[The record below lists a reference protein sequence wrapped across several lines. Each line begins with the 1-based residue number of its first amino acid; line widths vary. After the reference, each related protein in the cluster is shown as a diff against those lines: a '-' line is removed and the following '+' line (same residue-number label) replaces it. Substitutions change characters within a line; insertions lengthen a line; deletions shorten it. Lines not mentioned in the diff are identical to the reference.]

1 MLDSDF
7 SILNDVDEAIFV
19 LAPDDH
25 NLPVYHFFNTAACRL
40 LDRSL
45 VQVQGRPSYDVYDG
59 RAAYSVYRQQCVAW
73 AMKKP
78 RVYEN
83 ALPIR
88 GGTIWVRTK
97 LLPVFDVSGRM
108 TQMVGTSQNVTE
120 QRHQSQAHA
129 LATAA
134 IQEMEDM
141 ICLAAHDLRSPIY
154 NLKSLATMM
163 RKDFVDHGDGK
174 AELIDMIDAIS
185 DKALNV
191 VSDTMGKAMSIT
203 GTTSSQRFDV
213 GDVCDEIMVLLDPA
227 RRHSVSY
234 PRYQIEAERTVVH
247 IMLRNLVDNALKHSG
262 GRGVRVRI
270 ELDEMNAERLCF
282 TVKDTGPG
290 FSDSAY
296 LRLNQMHRVEPHK
309 PFGLGAVHRLLLS
322 RGGLMTVVQ
331 PIKGQGAEVRLELPG
346 RICDATHNAETQLR
360 TA

>member
-7 SILNDVDEAIFV
+7 SIFNDVDEAIFV

-25 NLPVYHFFNTAACRL
+25 NLPVYHFMNTAACRL
-40 LDRSL
+40 TGRSPE
-45 VQVQGRPSYDVYDG
+45 QVQGRPSYEVYDG

-78 RVYEN
+78 RDYEN
-83 ALPIR
+83 ALPMGDR
-88 GGTIWVRTK
+88 TIWVRTK
-97 LLPVFDVSGRM
+97 LRPVFDVTGRM
-108 TQMVGTSQNVTE
+108 THMVGTSQNVTDL
-120 QRHQSQAHA
+120 RHQSQAHA

-154 NLKSLATMM
+154 NLKSLATLM

-174 AELIDMIDAIS
+174 TELIDMIDAIS

-203 GTTSSQRFDV
+203 ATTSSQCFDV

-234 PRYQIEAERTVVH
+234 PRIRIEAERTVVH
-247 IMLRNLVDNALKHSG
+247 IMLRNLVDNALKHAG
-262 GRGVRVRI
+262 GRSVRVQI

-282 TVKDTGPG
+282 MVRDTGAG
-290 FSDSAY
+290 FSETAY
-296 LRLNQMHRVEPHK
+296 RRLNKITRVEPNK
-309 PFGLGAVHRLLLS
+309 AFGLAAVHRLLLS
-322 RGGLMTVVQ
+322 RGGQMTIVP

-346 RICDATHNAETQLR
+346 RINTATHNAETQLR